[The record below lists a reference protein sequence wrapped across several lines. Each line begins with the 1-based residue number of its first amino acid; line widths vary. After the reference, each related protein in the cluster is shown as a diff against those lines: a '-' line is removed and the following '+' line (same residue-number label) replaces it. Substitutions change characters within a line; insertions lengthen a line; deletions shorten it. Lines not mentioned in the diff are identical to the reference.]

1 MGQTFP
7 GSHCVNMQLHW
18 HAKVSFIYHIITK
31 TKPHLSKHLI
41 FDNDKSELHVTVA
54 HIMTKIVLLIY
65 WF

>member
-7 GSHCVNMQLHW
+7 GSHCVNMQLYW

-31 TKPHLSKHLI
+31 TNSHLSKHI
-41 FDNDKSELHVTVA
+41 FDNDKSELHVTVT